1 MRLAPITG
9 VAGQALDFSVS
20 ADYAPGNQQ
29 GQKQSSWTPGT
40 FMEAAATDGGIDTTA
55 NTPNWGLCELVY
67 VVNTSALT
75 FNPGRWVVLDKDF
88 VLSDLPVTANTGRPC
103 YVTLTR
109 FAAGNVTRQGGW
121 VMRSG
126 IVPALFAVAATTGP
140 VYGGT
145 AGNATP
151 TAAAGRQ
158 ILNATTLIAAAGSFT
173 RQIVTQSG
181 SSIVKIARVNGV
193 YIGQAI
199 SGTGIP
205 ASSVVSS
212 IDPSGTAIQIGSAVG
227 TPVSATATGVVTGT
241 FTHTGFGIVHID
253 RPFIQGQIT

>member
-9 VAGQALDFSVS
+9 LSGQALDFSIS

-40 FMEAAATDGGIDTTA
+40 FMEAAPTDGGIDTTA

-67 VVNTSALT
+67 CVNTSSST
-75 FNPGRWVVLDKDF
+75 FNPGRLVVLDTNF
-88 VLSDLPVTANTGRPC
+88 VLSDLPATANTGRPL
-103 YVTLTR
+103 YVALTR

-121 VMRSG
+121 VLRSG
-126 IVPALFAVAATTGP
+126 ICPVSFSVAATTGA
-140 VYGGT
+140 VFGGA
-145 AGNATP
+145 AGQATP

-158 ILNATTLIAAAGSFT
+158 ILNASTLIAAAGSFT

-181 SSIVKIARVNGV
+181 SSLVKTARVNGL
-193 YIGQAI
+193 YLGQAI

-205 ASSVVSS
+205 GSSVISA

-227 TPVSATATGVVTGT
+227 TPVNATATGVVTGT
-241 FTHTGFGIVHID
+241 FTHTGFGIVHLD
-253 RPFIQGQIT
+253 RAFMQGQIT